1 MAFTRLSGGGNPLNK
16 SFNVT
21 RITINDATSFNVTV
35 PSGTDFLIL
44 LQASYASNYSTTA
57 GNCNGKMI
65 GFVDE
70 IGGSVS
76 LDSNFFDGFNSSSS
90 SKLNGPSATLTWTNT
105 TSARVTRANS
115 TGWAWVLACKY
126 N

>member
-16 SFNVT
+16 SFNVK

-44 LQASYASNYSTTA
+44 LQASYSSSSSTTA
-57 GNCNGKMI
+57 GNCNGRMI

-70 IGGSVS
+70 IGGSVT
-76 LDSNFFDGFNSSSS
+76 LNTNFFDGFNSSTTT
-90 SKLNGPSATLTWTNT
+90 KLNNTAATLTWTNT
-105 TSARVTRANS
+105 TSATVTRGNT